1 MNTLIQHLHTQASA
15 AQVLA
20 YLQADNRSYADFY
33 QDVSLEAQC
42 LLTLPETTWALWC
55 EDSYA
60 FAVRF
65 FALLLAGKTVVLPPN
80 RIAATVSQLAEQG
93 IAFYDGKPDAQSFAA
108 IAAVWPNIDWEQAA
122 VVFFTSG
129 STGTPKKIHRTMG
142 QLMREV
148 DVLQTLFPWPATT
161 TVFATVS
168 HQHLFG
174 LCYKILLPM
183 QQGASFVGEQCQYPE
198 DLARAYSRLQRTA
211 SVLISSPAF

>member
-65 FALLLAGKTVVLPPN
+65 FALLLASKTVALN
-80 RIAATVSQLAEQG
+80 KK
-93 IAFYDGKPDAQSFAA
+93 KP
-108 IAAVWPNIDWEQAA
+108 
-122 VVFFTSG
+122 
-129 STGTPKKIHRTMG
+129 H
-142 QLMREV
+142 
-148 DVLQTLFPWPATT
+148 QT
-161 TVFATVS
+161 
-168 HQHLFG
+168 
-174 LCYKILLPM
+174 
-183 QQGASFVGEQCQYPE
+183 
-198 DLARAYSRLQRTA
+198 
-211 SVLISSPAF
+211 